1 MRLRMLVCA
10 VLAVRAG
17 VACGGGDD
25 QKQAQVTTSVVTST
39 ASPTPE
45 TATCKIAPDDLWL
58 TSHKTPAPE
67 ISKTLSGFIG
77 VWRFESRRP
86 TVRMELTVSRVERYP
101 TSQPPIQIGGWFN
114 TFDGA
119 VEGAPSFSCS
129 GCIRL
134 VDDTTL
140 RVTDIDKT
148 GVFTFKIAETLQSV
162 TATREA
168 DGATKTFTLERCEPP
183 Q

>member
-1 MRLRMLVCA
+1 MLSRVLVCA
-10 VLAVRAG
+10 VLAVWVG
-17 VACGGGDD
+17 VACGGDEK
-25 QKQAQVTTSVVTST
+25 QQAQVATTAATST
-39 ASPTPE
+39 GTPAPQS
-45 TATCKIAPDDLWL
+45 ATCKIAPDDLWL

-67 ISKTLSGFIG
+67 IAKTLAGFIG
-77 VWRFESRRP
+77 VWRFESQRP
-86 TVRMELTVSRVERYP
+86 TVRMELTVSRIERYSA
-101 TSQPPIQIGGWFN
+101 SQPPIQISGWFN
-114 TFDGA
+114 TFDGS
-119 VEGAPSFSCS
+119 VENAPSFSCS

-148 GVFTFKIAETLQSV
+148 GGYTFKIADDMQTV

-168 DGATKTFTLERCEPP
+168 GGATKTFTLERCEPP